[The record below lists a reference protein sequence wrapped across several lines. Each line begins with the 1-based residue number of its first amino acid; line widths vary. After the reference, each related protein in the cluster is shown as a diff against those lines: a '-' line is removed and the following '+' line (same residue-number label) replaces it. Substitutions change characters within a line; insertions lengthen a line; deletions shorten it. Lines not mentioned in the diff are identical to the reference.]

1 MQIREGPARRQ
12 APSAAGA
19 LRSPMSAMM
28 LAMFA
33 TMASFYVA
41 GRGNFVDFWNFR
53 LWQDAQNRLH
63 LIKELDRRTGQGQS
77 AISVDDTLKVVAC
90 RQQGKRLASLEM
102 ELAAAKHKGFVGKYT
117 PETNGTHSGKKP
129 LIVIGIMSSFGRK
142 NYRDAVRKSWLP
154 TGSMLKKLE
163 EEKGIVVRFVVGRS
177 ANRGDTFDREIDDEN
192 RSTKDFLILD
202 DHIESDEELPKKT
215 KSFFANA
222 AETFNAAFYAKVND
236 DIYINVDT
244 LSAMLETHWD
254 RPRVYIGCMKSG
266 EVFSDLAPLNT
277 EPTSGTNQ
285 TGGNL
290 VMGNRMYFRHAS
302 GEMFVISRA
311 IAQFISINKSALRT
325 YAHDDVSVGSWM
337 IGLAVNHSFGGGL
350 YEPVHTDYW
359 IGYLVFLFQRKGLA
373 YFLCKATTLES

>member
-1 MQIREGPARRQ
+1 MVCVLAVYRRK
-12 APSAAGA
+12 
-19 LRSPMSAMM
+19 
-28 LAMFA
+28 
-33 TMASFYVA
+33 
-41 GRGNFVDFWNFR
+41 FVDFLNFR
-53 LWQDAQNRLH
+53 LWQDAQNRVY

-102 ELAAAKHKGFVGKYT
+102 ELAAAKHEGFVGKYT

-129 LIVIGIMSSFGRK
+129 LVVIGIMTSFGRK

-222 AETFNAAFYAKVND
+222 ANTFDAAFYAKVND
-236 DIYINVDT
+236 DIYINVGMCHLLNLMGFMSG
-244 LSAMLETHWD
+244 LSC
-254 RPRVYIGCMKSG
+254 IK
-266 EVFSDLAPLNT
+266 
-277 EPTSGTNQ
+277 
-285 TGGNL
+285 
-290 VMGNRMYFRHAS
+290 
-302 GEMFVISRA
+302 I
-311 IAQFISINKSALRT
+311 
-325 YAHDDVSVGSWM
+325 
-337 IGLAVNHSFGGGL
+337 
-350 YEPVHTDYW
+350 
-359 IGYLVFLFQRKGLA
+359 
-373 YFLCKATTLES
+373 